1 MKAIAVYP
9 SQKQVQ
15 LIDAPEPVLKGPT
28 EVKLQMLD
36 IGVCGTDKEICAF
49 EYGTPPAGSEVLII
63 GHESLGRVVETGAQ
77 VKSLKTGDLV
87 VMVVRRP
94 CGRPECGP
102 CAAGRQDFCVTGG
115 FKERGINGLNGF
127 MTEKVVDDEKYMNP
141 VPEAL
146 RDIAV
151 LAEPLTIAEKGLEQ
165 MWQIQSR
172 LPWDCAHVKAPGSKL
187 GKGHC
192 HNAVVL
198 GAGPVGLLGAM
209 LLRSLDFNTYVYSKE
224 SLDSPKAVLSKQ
236 IGATFVSGS
245 TTSLEALSAQ
255 VGNVDLVYEATGA
268 SRLSYEMM
276 KYLGTNGVFIFTGV
290 PGRKAPI
297 EVDTDLLMRDQVLK
311 NQVIFGTVN
320 AGKQDYGKAIGD
332 LGLFQKLWP
341 GAPRALI
348 TGRFAP
354 EKFKDLLLDDPGG
367 IKNIVSFE

>member
-1 MKAIAVYP
+1 MKAIAVTP
-9 SQKQVQ
+9 GKKQ
-15 LIDAPEPVLKGPT
+15 LGLLEFPEPPLRTPT
-28 EVKLQMLD
+28 DVKLRMLE

-49 EYGTPPAGSEVLII
+49 EYGTPPAGEASLVL
-63 GHESLGRVVETGAQ
+63 GHESLGRVVEVGAKVTA
-77 VKSLKTGDLV
+77 VKPGDLV

-94 CGRPECGP
+94 CGQPQCGP
-102 CAAGRQDFCVTGG
+102 CAQGRQDFCETGA
-115 FKERGINGLNGF
+115 FKERGINGLHGF

-146 RDIAV
+146 RPIAV

-172 LPWDCAHVKAPGSKL
+172 LPWDCAHAGAQ
-187 GKGHC
+187 GRGHC
-192 HNAVVL
+192 HRAVVL

-209 LLRSLDFNTYVYSKE
+209 LLRSQGFETFVYSKE
-224 SLDSPKAVLSKQ
+224 SGDSPKAKLAAQ
-236 IGATFVSGS
+236 IGATFLSGASVSLDTLAG
-245 TTSLEALSAQ
+245 Q

-311 NQVIFGTVN
+311 NQVVFGTVN
-320 AGKQDYGKAIGD
+320 AGKADYGKAIQD
-332 LGLFQKLWP
+332 LALFDKLWP
-341 GAPRALI
+341 GAPASLI

-354 EKFKDLLLDDPGG
+354 EKFADLLLGDPGG
-367 IKNIVSFE
+367 IKNLVAFGD

>member
-1 MKAIAVYP
+1 MKAIAVTP
-9 SQKQVQ
+9 EKKQVA
-15 LIDAPEPVLKGPT
+15 LIDAPEPALKNPT
-28 EVKLQMLD
+28 DVKLKMLE

-49 EYGTPPAGSEVLII
+49 EYGTPPAGSATLII
-63 GHESLGRVVETGAQ
+63 GHESLGRVVEVGGQ
-77 VKSLKTGDLV
+77 VSAVKPGDLV

-94 CGRPECGP
+94 CGKPECGP
-102 CAAGRQDFCVTGG
+102 CAAGRQDFCQTGA
-115 FKERGINGLNGF
+115 FTERGINGVNGF
-127 MTEKVVDDEKYMNP
+127 MTEFVVDDQKYMNP
-141 VPEAL
+141 VPEPL
-146 RDIAV
+146 RGIAV

-172 LPWDCAHVKAPGSKL
+172 LPWDCPHVKAEGR
-187 GKGHC
+187 GHC

-209 LLRSLDFNTYVYSKE
+209 LLRSQGFHTFVYSKE
-224 SLDSPKAVLSKQ
+224 ALDSPKAKLAQK
-236 IGATFVSGS
+236 IGATFVSGAA
-245 TTSLEALSAQ
+245 TALDAFAAK

-276 KYLGTNGVFIFTGV
+276 KYLGTNGIFIFTGV

-320 AGKQDYGKAIGD
+320 AGKADYGKAIQD
-332 LGLFQKLWP
+332 LGRFQQLWP
-341 GAPRALI
+341 GAPEALI

-354 EKFKDLLLDDPGG
+354 EKFKDLLLGDPGG
-367 IKNIVSFE
+367 IKNLIAFE